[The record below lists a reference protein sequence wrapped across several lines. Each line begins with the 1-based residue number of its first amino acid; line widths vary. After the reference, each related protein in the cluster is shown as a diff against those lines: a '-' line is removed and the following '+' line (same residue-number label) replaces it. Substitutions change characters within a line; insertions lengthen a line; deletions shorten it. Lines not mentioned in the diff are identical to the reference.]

1 MLAGD
6 LIRTVTEYQTLMAN
20 YRQSVTLT
28 TSYSAGLKQEV
39 ENSNVPT
46 LYSAEDSDTPVI
58 KINDTNYDASNL
70 PAEIQHYVSEL
81 VRANSQKSNLE
92 YRLRQ
97 LDAARVSF
105 TKAIQDEVNDSKPAP
120 MDPQPSND

>member
-1 MLAGD
+1 MLTGD
-6 LIRTVTEYQTLMAN
+6 LIRTVSEYQSLLAN

-46 LYSAEDSDTPVI
+46 LYSTENSEAPVI

-70 PAEIQHYVSEL
+70 PAEVQHYVNEL
-81 VRANSQKSNLE
+81 VRANSQKSSLE

-105 TKAIQDEVNDSKPAP
+105 TKAIQDEVNATKPIP